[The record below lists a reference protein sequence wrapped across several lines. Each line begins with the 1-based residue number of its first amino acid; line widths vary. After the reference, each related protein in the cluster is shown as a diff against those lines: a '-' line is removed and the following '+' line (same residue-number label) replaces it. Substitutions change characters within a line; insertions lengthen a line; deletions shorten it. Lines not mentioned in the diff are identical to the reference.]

1 MSNYELYRAGTFGAF
16 LEYGVEKKV
25 SQHSSLSASVSV
37 GVPTGVTLK
46 IKLSR
51 ASQTYSFPIHLCE
64 EVVPAPIFY
73 ATVAPLITWA
83 VIKKLVIDP
92 VVREQ
97 KERDKEKQKELNKT
111 RMLEKQREAKAAIDL
126 MKATFSRI
134 RSEEEAKRGL
144 VITKALYGRF
154 VYPQERVSREDE
166 GNAHRDEVIDVTI
179 PLQCLVKDSKLVLHN
194 ASKASKQTL
203 KLH

>member
-1 MSNYELYRAGTFGAF
+1 M
-16 LEYGVEKKV
+16 
-25 SQHSSLSASVSV
+25 SASVSV

-64 EVVPAPIFY
+64 EVIPAPIFY

-83 VIKKLVIDP
+83 VIKKLIIDP

-111 RMLEKQREAKAAIDL
+111 RMLEKQREAKAATDL

-154 VYPQERVSREDE
+154 VYPQERASRDEDNN
-166 GNAHRDEVIDVTI
+166 GHRDEVIDVTI

-194 ASKASKQTL
+194 ASKVKWNLFLSEYII
-203 KLH
+203 